1 MGCTGRLMHVLNLGN
16 PTSALLLGSFE
27 LYVRKP
33 VQRRHGG
40 YIATKQKGLATNL
53 IAANPYELWLPML
66 GKCENW
72 NVVMFLS

>member
-1 MGCTGRLMHVLNLGN
+1 MHVLNLGN

-40 YIATKQKGLATNL
+40 YIAPKQKGIATNL
-53 IAANPYELWLPML
+53 IAANPYNLWLVETAKP
-66 GKCENW
+66 ENW
-72 NVVMFLS
+72 ELSFYT